1 MKCRFWSQ
9 QTDPKAVS
17 CAMNRFFRYHLDHVL
32 FWALTIGFHA
42 YTRIYLIDKVSAFQF
57 VLEIIVRNTLLASVI
72 YFNLLVVIPRMSKG
86 KAPVW
91 ILASIGS
98 LVFYAFAKNLHDV
111 YLYGYVV
118 GDPARINF
126 FHSTFYNFSIV
137 LFYFAFASALYL
149 SKQWY
154 VQRELLQQIRLEKLN
169 TELDYL
175 KAQMNPHFLFNSIN
189 TIFFQINKDNTEAR
203 ETLGKFS
210 DMLRYQLYE
219 CNDPSIA
226 IEKELAY
233 LKNYVEL
240 QKLRRNGHD
249 IIDFKVADELRNF
262 SLPPLLLIPFIEN
275 AFKHVSNF
283 TDKKNEVRIEL
294 TKNDQTIQLIVINTT
309 DSSVKE
315 AGGIGLKNVKR
326 RLELLFPNRHTLDV
340 KKTSDRFEVN
350 LTLELV

>member
-1 MKCRFWSQ
+1 
-9 QTDPKAVS
+9 
-17 CAMNRFFRYHLDHVL
+17 MNRFFRYHIDHIL
-32 FWALTIGFHA
+32 FWMLTIGFHA
-42 YTRIYLIDKVSAFQF
+42 YTRMHLIDKVNAFQF
-57 VLEIIVRNTLLASVI
+57 ILEIIVRNTLLAGVI
-72 YFNLLVVIPRMSKG
+72 YFNLLIVIPRISKG
-86 KAPVW
+86 KVLAW
-91 ILASIGS
+91 IFASMGS
-98 LVFYAFAKNLHDV
+98 LMFYAFAKNLHDV
-111 YLYGYVV
+111 YLYGYVI
-118 GDPARINF
+118 GDPNRIDF

-137 LFYFAFASALYL
+137 LFYLAFAGALYL

-154 VQRELLQQIRLEKLN
+154 IQRELLQQIRLDKLN
-169 TELDYL
+169 TELEYL

-189 TIFFQINKDNTEAR
+189 TIFFQIDKHNQDAR

-249 IIDFKVADELRNF
+249 IIEFTVAEEVRNF

-294 TKNDQTIQLIVINTT
+294 TKIDQTVRLMVINTT

-326 RLELLFPNRHTLDV
+326 RLELLFPQRHTLEV
-340 KKTSDRFEVN
+340 KKTTDWFEVN
-350 LTLELV
+350 LTLKLA

>member
-1 MKCRFWSQ
+1 
-9 QTDPKAVS
+9 
-17 CAMNRFFRYHLDHVL
+17 MNRFFRYRLDHIL
-32 FWALTIGFHA
+32 FWTLTVFFHA
-42 YTRIYLIDKVSAFQF
+42 YTRTYLINKVSVFQF
-57 VLEIIVRNTLLASVI
+57 VLEIIVRNALLASVI
-72 YFNLLVVIPRMSKG
+72 YFNLLVVIPRMSHG
-86 KAPVW
+86 KTFVW

-111 YLYGYVV
+111 YLYGYVI
-118 GDPARINF
+118 GDPSRVDF

-137 LFYFAFASALYL
+137 LFYLGFASALYL

-154 VQRELLQQIRLEKLN
+154 IQRETLRQIKLEKLN

-189 TIFFQINKDNTEAR
+189 TIFFQINKENTEAR

-219 CNDPSIA
+219 CNGNEIA
-226 IEKELAY
+226 IEKELSY
-233 LKNYVEL
+233 LKNYVGL
-240 QKLRRNGHD
+240 QKLRRNGQD
-249 IIDFKVADELRNF
+249 EINFTIADDVRHF

-283 TDKKNEVRIEL
+283 TDKKNEVTIGL
-294 TKNDQTIQLIVINTT
+294 TKANQTVQLSVFNTT
-309 DSSVKE
+309 DHSVKE

-326 RLELLFPNRHTLDV
+326 RLELLFPQRHWLDIQ
-340 KKTSDRFEVN
+340 KSDSGFSVN
-350 LTLELV
+350 LKLELA

>member
-1 MKCRFWSQ
+1 
-9 QTDPKAVS
+9 
-17 CAMNRFFRYHLDHVL
+17 MNRFFRYHFDHVL

-42 YTRIYLIDKVSAFQF
+42 YTRMYLIDKVNAFQF
-57 VLEIIVRNTLLASVI
+57 ALEVIVRNTLLAGVI
-72 YFNLLVVIPRMSKG
+72 YFNLLIVIPRLSKG
-86 KAPVW
+86 KVFAW
-91 ILASIGS
+91 LFASIGS
-98 LVFYAFAKNLHDV
+98 LVFYAFTKNLHDV
-111 YLYGYVV
+111 YLYGHVI
-118 GDPARINF
+118 GDPNRINF

-137 LFYFAFASALYL
+137 LFYLAFAGALYL

-154 VQRELLQQIRLEKLN
+154 EQRELLQRIQLEKLN

-175 KAQMNPHFLFNSIN
+175 KAQMNPHFLFNSLN
-189 TIFFQINKDNTEAR
+189 TIFFQIDKHNQNAR

-219 CNDPSIA
+219 CNDTEIA

-249 IIDFKVADELRNF
+249 HIEFRIGDDLRNF

-283 TDKKNEVRIEL
+283 TDQKNEVRIEL
-294 TKNDQTIQLIVINTT
+294 TKHDQTVHLTVFNTT

-315 AGGIGLKNVKR
+315 KGGIGLKNVKR

-340 KKTSDRFEVN
+340 KKTTDRFEVT
-350 LTLELV
+350 LTLKLV

>member
-1 MKCRFWSQ
+1 
-9 QTDPKAVS
+9 
-17 CAMNRFFRYHLDHVL
+17 MNRFFRYHLDHII

-42 YTRIYLIDKVSAFQF
+42 YTRMYLIDKVNAFQF
-57 VLEIIVRNTLLASVI
+57 VLEVIVRNTLLAGVI
-72 YFNLLVVIPRMSKG
+72 YFNLLLVIPRFSKG
-86 KAPVW
+86 KTFRW
-91 ILASIGS
+91 IMVLAGS

-111 YLYGYVV
+111 YLYGYVI

-137 LFYFAFASALYL
+137 LFYSAFAGTLYL

-154 VQRELLQQIRLEKLN
+154 MQRELLQQIRLEKLN

-189 TIFFQINKDNTEAR
+189 TIFFQIDKQNQEAR

-219 CNDPSIA
+219 CNETEIA

-240 QKLRRNGHD
+240 QKLRRNSHD
-249 IIDFKVADELRNF
+249 EIEFNVSDDIRNF

-275 AFKHVSNF
+275 AFKHASGF
-283 TDKKNEVRIEL
+283 TDRKNEVKIEL
-294 TKNDQTIQLIVINTT
+294 SKKDQTLQLTVLNTT
-309 DSSVKE
+309 DSSAKE
-315 AGGIGLKNVKR
+315 TGGIGLKNVKR
-326 RLELLFPNRHTLDV
+326 RLELLFPQRYTLDV
-340 KKTSDRFEVN
+340 NKTTDRFEVS
-350 LTLELV
+350 LILKLL

>member
-1 MKCRFWSQ
+1 
-9 QTDPKAVS
+9 
-17 CAMNRFFRYHLDHVL
+17 MNRFFRYHLDHIL

-42 YTRIYLIDKVSAFQF
+42 YTRMYLIDKVNAFQF
-57 VLEIIVRNTLLASVI
+57 ALEIIVRNALLAGVI
-72 YFNLLVVIPRMSKG
+72 YFNLLVVIPRISKG
-86 KAPVW
+86 KVLAW

-111 YLYGYVV
+111 YLYGYVI
-118 GDPARINF
+118 GDPGRVNF

-137 LFYFAFASALYL
+137 LFYFAFAGALYL

-154 VQRELLQQIRLEKLN
+154 VQRELLQQIQLEKLN
-169 TELDYL
+169 SELEYL

-189 TIFFQINKDNTEAR
+189 TIFFQIDKHNQGAR

-219 CNDPSIA
+219 CNDPLIV

-233 LKNYVEL
+233 LRNYVEL
-240 QKLRRNGHD
+240 QKLRRNEND
-249 IIDFKVADELRNF
+249 VIEFTITDELRNF

-294 TKNDQTIQLIVINTT
+294 TKNDQTVQLIVINTT
-309 DSSVKE
+309 DSSAKE
-315 AGGIGLKNVKR
+315 TGGIGLRNVKR
-326 RLELLFPNRHTLDV
+326 RLELLFPQRHALAV
-340 KKTSDRFEVN
+340 RKTPDRFEVN
-350 LTLELV
+350 LTLKLV

>member
-1 MKCRFWSQ
+1 M
-9 QTDPKAVS
+9 T
-17 CAMNRFFRYHLDHVL
+17 RFFRYHFDHIL

-42 YTRIYLIDKVSAFQF
+42 YTRLHLIDKVNAFQF
-57 VLEIIVRNTLLASVI
+57 VLEIIVRNALLAGVI
-72 YFNLLVVIPRMSKG
+72 YFNLLVVIPRISKG
-86 KAPVW
+86 KVFAWV
-91 ILASIGS
+91 LAAVGS

-111 YLYGYVV
+111 YLYGYVI
-118 GDPARINF
+118 GDPERIDF

-137 LFYFAFASALYL
+137 LFYLAFAGALYL

-154 VQRELLQQIRLEKLN
+154 VQRELLQQIQLEKLN
-169 TELDYL
+169 TELEYL

-189 TIFFQINKDNTEAR
+189 TIFFQIDKHNQDAR

-219 CNDPSIA
+219 CNDASIA

-240 QKLRRNGHD
+240 QKLRRNGYD
-249 IIDFKVADELRNF
+249 TIEFNVADELRNF

-294 TKNDQTIQLIVINTT
+294 TKNNQMVHLNVFNTT
-309 DSSVKE
+309 DASSKE
-315 AGGIGLKNVKR
+315 TGGIGLKNVKR
-326 RLELLFPNRHTLDV
+326 RLELVFPNRHRLDIR
-340 KKTSDRFEVN
+340 KTTDRFEVT